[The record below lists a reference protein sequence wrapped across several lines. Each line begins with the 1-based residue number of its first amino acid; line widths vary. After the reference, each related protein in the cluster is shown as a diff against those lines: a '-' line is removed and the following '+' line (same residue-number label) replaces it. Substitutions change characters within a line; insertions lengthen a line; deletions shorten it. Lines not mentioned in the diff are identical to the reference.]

1 MGYVQHVFSF
11 VTQDR
16 HGPTGP
22 TTILVVHSN
31 VLVDGK
37 IEEALRDSRRALLT
51 NLTKEDIKRKAA
63 ELQAEL
69 RAYLWQNIDVE
80 TISSLLYDQESPMDC
95 GDDIT
100 NSVVNMPSYIQI
112 RLTSYVELKAVSGE
126 PQPAMIVGVVGDIF
140 IDGKL
145 EEGFR
150 QSKED
155 LLQNCTPEEFMEK
168 AVQFQVDIEPSLWKN
183 I

>member
-1 MGYVQHVFSF
+1 MFLLYSTLSDVQHVFSF

-80 TISSLLYDQESPMDC
+80 TM
-95 GDDIT
+95 
-100 NSVVNMPSYIQI
+100 
-112 RLTSYVELKAVSGE
+112 
-126 PQPAMIVGVVGDIF
+126 
-140 IDGKL
+140 
-145 EEGFR
+145 
-150 QSKED
+150 
-155 LLQNCTPEEFMEK
+155 
-168 AVQFQVDIEPSLWKN
+168 
-183 I
+183 